1 MAGIEKILLFPTQ
14 MTCIDTKLG
23 ISDQTVTFWLI
34 WKLIWSQFPSHLDR
48 FSHSSYF
55 RLDVILTPCL
65 WRLMLKLTH
74 FWNMCSFE
82 NPNWPEVPPPLSVLL
97 LLWKSRKVQM
107 LVIDYESYVPV
118 SNEHSKQFSLSE
130 KTIRQLKKGKQYFL
144 GFPGFPLYYLLFAPL
159 WDQLK
164 PYSLKKPFMANYLFW
179 QSSMAFSPFQ
189 FSSFY
194 CLKFLFTKLKMAL
207 V

>member
-1 MAGIEKILLFPTQ
+1 M
-14 MTCIDTKLG
+14 
-23 ISDQTVTFWLI
+23 
-34 WKLIWSQFPSHLDR
+34 
-48 FSHSSYF
+48 
-55 RLDVILTPCL
+55 ILTPCL
-65 WRLMLKLTH
+65 WRLMLNLSH
-74 FWNMCSFE
+74 IWNMCSFE

-179 QSSMAFSPFQ
+179 QSSMAFSLSIFFILLSKIPFHQ
-189 FSSFY
+189 IENGISLDTPLSENWSKFGKNQ
-194 CLKFLFTKLKMAL
+194 LKTKGASTWVTLI
-207 V
+207 